1 MVEWFLFLPQVRL
14 SVADIAERARY
25 AEDSGFDGIAF
36 IDHLEAP
43 GLPGESI
50 WEAMSIATWVAAK
63 TQRLRIGHL
72 VLCDAFRHPAV
83 LAKQAVTLSDAS
95 DGRFELGLGSGSWP
109 AEFTR
114 FDVGQQD
121 PVARV
126 EQLGRHLALIRQYWG
141 DSGED
146 ADATQ
151 LPKRTHPIPL
161 VLGGSGPRM
170 MELVRSYADWWN
182 LQANHL
188 DRLPKLASAAGTA
201 RVSIQ
206 QMVGFVRSG
215 SDPNKVRDVST
226 RRFGN
231 LGPGLVC
238 GDADELVAHFNGL
251 AAQRVER
258 FYVWFADFAVPG
270 SLAEFGE
277 SVIKALVCLNI
288 AAAASLGGND
298 RRPGERTALD
308 GTQPDLRQ
316 VHRRVDGV
324 QPCDRLGDVGHLDGV
339 HLEGDVL
346 QHLGFHRSRRHDVH
360 RDTVAV
366 DFERQGAGKRVHAGF
381 GRRVGGPGHHRLV
394 CRRRRDEHQS

>member
-1 MVEWFLFLPQVRL
+1 MVEWFLFLPQVRS
-14 SVADIAERARY
+14 SVADITERARH

-114 FDVGQQD
+114 FDVGRQD

-141 DSGED
+141 DGGED
-146 ADATQ
+146 ADAMQ

-188 DRLPKLASAAGTA
+188 DRLPKLASAAGDA
-201 RVSIQ
+201 RISIQ

-215 SDPNKVRDVST
+215 SDPDKVRDVST
-226 RRFGN
+226 RRFGQ

-238 GDADELVAHFNGL
+238 GDADELMAHFNGL
-251 AAQRVER
+251 AAQGVER
-258 FYVWFADFAVPG
+258 FYVWFADFAAPD
-270 SLAEFGE
+270 SLREFGE
-277 SVIKALVCLNI
+277 SVIKPFSDA
-288 AAAASLGGND
+288 G
-298 RRPGERTALD
+298 D
-308 GTQPDLRQ
+308 GLR
-316 VHRRVDGV
+316 
-324 QPCDRLGDVGHLDGV
+324 
-339 HLEGDVL
+339 
-346 QHLGFHRSRRHDVH
+346 
-360 RDTVAV
+360 
-366 DFERQGAGKRVHAGF
+366 
-381 GRRVGGPGHHRLV
+381 
-394 CRRRRDEHQS
+394 

>member
-14 SVADIAERARY
+14 SVADITERARH

-50 WEAMSIATWVAAK
+50 WEAMGIATWVAAK

-121 PVARV
+121 AVARV

-141 DSGED
+141 DGGED
-146 ADATQ
+146 AHATQ

-170 MELVRSYADWWN
+170 MELVRRYADWWN

-188 DRLPKLASAAGTA
+188 DRLPKLASAAGSA
-201 RVSIQ
+201 RISIQ
-206 QMVGFVRSG
+206 QMVGFARSG

-226 RRFGN
+226 RRFGH

-238 GDADELVAHFNGL
+238 GDADELIAHFNGL

-258 FYVWFADFAVPG
+258 FYVWFADFAVPD

-277 SVIKALVCLNI
+277 SVIKAFPSFSEN
-288 AAAASLGGND
+288 
-298 RRPGERTALD
+298 
-308 GTQPDLRQ
+308 
-316 VHRRVDGV
+316 
-324 QPCDRLGDVGHLDGV
+324 
-339 HLEGDVL
+339 
-346 QHLGFHRSRRHDVH
+346 
-360 RDTVAV
+360 
-366 DFERQGAGKRVHAGF
+366 
-381 GRRVGGPGHHRLV
+381 
-394 CRRRRDEHQS
+394 

>member
-14 SVADIAERARY
+14 PVADIAERARH
-25 AEDSGFDGIAF
+25 AEASGFDGIAF

-43 GLPGESI
+43 GQPNESI
-50 WEAMSIATWVAAK
+50 WEAMGIATWVAAK

-95 DGRFELGLGSGSWP
+95 DGRFELGLGAGSWP

-151 LPKRTHPIPL
+151 LPRRTHPIPL
-161 VLGGSGPRM
+161 VLGGSGRRM
-170 MELVRSYADWWN
+170 MELVRTYADWWN

-188 DRLPKLASAAGTA
+188 DRLPKLAPAAGTA
-201 RVSIQ
+201 RISIQ
-206 QMVGFVRSG
+206 QMVGFARSG
-215 SDPNKVRDVST
+215 SDPNAVRDVST

-238 GDADELVAHFNGL
+238 GDADELIQHFAGL
-251 AAQRVER
+251 TAQRVER
-258 FYVWFADFAVPG
+258 FYVWFADFAVPD

-277 SVIKALVCLNI
+277 SVIKAF
-288 AAAASLGGND
+288 
-298 RRPGERTALD
+298 PGSAEN
-308 GTQPDLRQ
+308 
-316 VHRRVDGV
+316 
-324 QPCDRLGDVGHLDGV
+324 
-339 HLEGDVL
+339 
-346 QHLGFHRSRRHDVH
+346 
-360 RDTVAV
+360 
-366 DFERQGAGKRVHAGF
+366 
-381 GRRVGGPGHHRLV
+381 
-394 CRRRRDEHQS
+394 